1 MVELSTYF
9 NCKVQ
14 LSHLKTFWTASILIS
29 LYINHLLNWTRMPG
43 SINPLSPCFWNSARA
58 LPSRYASLGSGLT
71 HWQQWRYFYSLQWVF
86 KSSALP
92 PFLKWLVRGF
102 LLLFFL
108 PPSGWCPALQKLIPG
123 WDQSLLKEG
132 AISLAGQQ
140 GTCQVPCSHNF
151 TEYLVSLMLW
161 IPAGLQNWR
170 KEITPRW
177 GSTQIRAPSLEYGNK
192 LTVLTETYHFKT
204 HGRLGNRVN

>member
-14 LSHLKTFWTASILIS
+14 LSHLKMFWTASILIS

-58 LPSRYASLGSGLT
+58 LPFRYASLGSGLT

-102 LLLFFL
+102 LLLFFFTSL
-108 PPSGWCPALQKLIPG
+108 WLMSSTAEAHSWLRPEPSERRGHFLGWPTGNVPSPLQPQFHWVSGVLNALDPCWPTELE
-123 WDQSLLKEG
+123 EG
-132 AISLAGQQ
+132 NHS
-140 GTCQVPCSHNF
+140 
-151 TEYLVSLMLW
+151 
-161 IPAGLQNWR
+161 
-170 KEITPRW
+170 
-177 GSTQIRAPSLEYGNK
+177 
-192 LTVLTETYHFKT
+192 
-204 HGRLGNRVN
+204 